1 MLSSKKNKKPKRG
14 RNRLPLDYP
23 LDLLESPSG
32 GGNCRQRR
40 WEQRQ
45 VQIKTMEGEFS
56 VTMWASGTDDDA
68 DSNPEPDPDY
78 TEYMSGRK
86 ITEMVWAT
94 LKKYYF

>member
-1 MLSSKKNKKPKRG
+1 MRSLQRQRHMLASTSSHPTA
-14 RNRLPLDYP
+14 
-23 LDLLESPSG
+23 DLSGDLIESPVSG
-32 GGNCRQRR
+32 AQPTYRPRR

-86 ITEMVWAT
+86 IADAVSSTT
-94 LKKYYF
+94 F